1 MFLHKRNYWPAA
13 LLLALPLLAGCHNV
27 IVGDWYL
34 EKAVPSRD
42 VFSVDNATFR
52 GDGTFRATTTIEGLT
67 VSEEGTYKFIGYRLT
82 LRPNAGG
89 QRAYTAMLRGNQLE
103 LRSEKRSAFLRKG
116 KRGS

>member
-1 MFLHKRNYWPAA
+1 MLTYRQSCWSGLV
-13 LLLALPLLAGCHNV
+13 LLVVPLLAGCQNV

-42 VFSVDNATFR
+42 VFSIDNATFR

-67 VSEEGTYKFIGYRLT
+67 TQEEGTYKFIGYRLT

-89 QRAYTAMLRGNQLE
+89 QRAYTATLRGSQME

>member
-1 MFLHKRNYWPAA
+1 MSLYKRNCWPAV
-13 LLLALPLLAGCHNV
+13 LLMAVPLLAGCQNV

-52 GDGTFRATTTIEGLT
+52 DDGTFRATTTIEGLT
-67 VSEEGTYKFIGYRLT
+67 TEEEGTYKFIGYRLT
-82 LRPNAGG
+82 LRPHAGG
-89 QRAYTAMLRGNQLE
+89 QRAYTAMLRGNQME